1 MTFSIQILDVDRGE
15 DGSII
20 FDPKA
25 MDVDVPYRFSFL
37 GQDIVAVKSQDGA
50 VNFFHY
56 SDSDD
61 EASSG

>member
-1 MTFSIQILDVDRGE
+1 MTFSTQILDVDRGE

-20 FDPKA
+20 FDPNSIA
-25 MDVDVPYRFSFL
+25 IDVPYRFSFL
-37 GQDIVAVKSQDGA
+37 GQDVVAVKSQDGA

-61 EASSG
+61 EVSNG